1 MVSVDDLW
9 EVLHGL
15 FKEPI
20 IGPLNSKWQM
30 ANILKI
36 VFFGQ
41 NSAVDCP
48 VSMKF
53 CTGKQNSIAIKARC
67 QTLNFDN
74 SRQIVKSPFLN
85 EKSFNFDEIWYTNA
99 DLEIKMVDDRHFL
112 KSFLAII
119 QQLISAK
126 FYMTTQFF
134 TEFRQWEWTGMFS

>member
-1 MVSVDDLW
+1 MADGQ
-9 EVLHGL
+9 H
-15 FKEPI
+15 FK
-20 IGPLNSKWQM
+20 NR
-30 ANILKI
+30 
-36 VFFGQ
+36 FFGQ